1 LERRSAGGIFAQNGP
16 GPARCGARAA
26 GRTME
31 SGVFQPKAFYRKLD
45 ALLTRIGEGASM
57 KEMLSLVLDELVE
70 SVGGDLGIRGGC
82 VYRLYGKS
90 YRKTSQIRG
99 AGAEIWP
106 ETIRNDDE
114 AVELLSKHKNYI
126 FVDTVEPPW
135 GRNSVAVRIGENE
148 EYLLAFS
155 LKEGWIRETLEFS
168 LNTIRSTLN
177 FSSSTSRFS
186 ADLQE
191 AYEIQRS
198 LLPRIEPE
206 FEGYE
211 IAGRMEAAERVG
223 GDLYDF
229 SLLDEDVLSFAVGDA
244 SGHGLPAALLARDV
258 VTGLRMGMEKEMKIS
273 GVLRKL
279 NSVINRS
286 RLSTRFVSLF
296 YGELERGGTVVY
308 VNAGHPP
315 PILIKPDSVEK
326 LKVGGTILG
335 PLENTEFN
343 RGFAFI
349 DPGDLLVL
357 FTDGVLEATSSD
369 GEIYGEQRLREF
381 VRSNIS
387 SPAFEII
394 RGLFK
399 DIRRFAGSDRLQ
411 DDTTAVVIRRLQPGD
426 ATKPPA

>member
-1 LERRSAGGIFAQNGP
+1 MNAE
-16 GPARCGARAA
+16 
-26 GRTME
+26 GRTGQSGGKMD

-70 SVGGDLGIRGGC
+70 SVGKDLGIRSGC
-82 VYRLYGKS
+82 VYRYSRKAYRRTDQISGSGKDS
-90 YRKTSQIRG
+90 
-99 AGAEIWP
+99 WP
-106 ETIRNDDE
+106 ASIPKDSE
-114 AVELLSKHKNYI
+114 AIELLSNHKSYI
-126 FVDTVEPPW
+126 FVDTIDPPW
-135 GRNSVAVRIGENE
+135 GRDSVAVLFAEDD
-148 EYLLAFS
+148 EYLLVFM
-155 LKEGWIRETLEFS
+155 LGEGWVRETLEFS

-191 AYEIQRS
+191 AYEIQKS

-229 SLLDEDVLSFAVGDA
+229 SVLEEGVLSFAVGDA

-273 GVLRKL
+273 GVLSKL
-279 NSVINRS
+279 NMVINRS
-286 RLSTRFVSLF
+286 RLSTRFISLF
-296 YGELERGGTVVY
+296 YGELERGGTLVY

-315 PILIKPDSVEK
+315 PILFKSGRTERLD
-326 LKVGGTILG
+326 VGGTILG
-335 PLENTEFN
+335 PLENTTFN

-349 DPGDLLVL
+349 DPGDLLIL
-357 FTDGVLEATSSD
+357 FTDGILEATNAD
-369 GEIYGEQRLREF
+369 GDIYGDERLIEF
-381 VRSNIS
+381 VNANIS
-387 SPAFEII
+387 QPAFEII
-394 RGLFK
+394 RGLFRE
-399 DIRRFAGSDRLQ
+399 IREFAGSVRLQ
-411 DDTTAVVIRRLQPGD
+411 DDTTAVVIRRQ
-426 ATKPPA
+426 

>member
-1 LERRSAGGIFAQNGP
+1 MEPGIFK
-16 GPARCGARAA
+16 
-26 GRTME
+26 
-31 SGVFQPKAFYRKLD
+31 PKAFYRKLD

-57 KEMLSLVLDELVE
+57 QEMLSLILDELVE
-70 SVGGDLGIRGGC
+70 SVGEDLGIRSGC
-82 VYRLYGKS
+82 VFKLSGVS
-90 YRKTSQIRG
+90 YKRTEQISGEEDGNWPRSIRK
-99 AGAEIWP
+99 
-106 ETIRNDDE
+106 DE
-114 AVELLSKHKNYI
+114 EAIELLSRHKSYI
-126 FVDTVEPPW
+126 FVDTVDPPW
-135 GRNSVAVRIGENE
+135 GRGSVAVLLGIDD
-148 EYLLAFS
+148 EYLLVFM
-155 LKEGWIRETLEFS
+155 LQDGWVRETLEFS

-229 SLLDEDVLSFAVGDA
+229 SALEEGVMNVAIGDA

-286 RLSTRFVSLF
+286 RLSTRFISLF
-296 YGELERGGTVVY
+296 YGELEHGGTLVY

-315 PILIKPDSVEK
+315 PLLIKPDRIER
-326 LKVGGTILG
+326 LDVGGTILG
-335 PLENTEFN
+335 PLEDTDFD

-357 FTDGVLEATSSD
+357 FTDGILEAMDSNGD
-369 GEIYGEQRLREF
+369 IFGEDRLIEF
-381 VRSNIS
+381 VKTNVSE
-387 SPAFEII
+387 PAHVII
-394 RGLFK
+394 RGLF
-399 DIRRFAGSDRLQ
+399 DEIRKFAGSAKLQ
-411 DDTTAVVIRRLQPGD
+411 DDTTAVVIRRI
-426 ATKPPA
+426 